1 MFIKFKNNDTA
12 LFGKGSSAR
21 HTVPKLNQSFVG
33 YVLKSREEKN
43 PWEVPNVV
51 CLAFN

>member
-21 HTVPKLNQSFVG
+21 RIVPELKQSFVG
-33 YVLKSREEKN
+33 CVLKSWEEKN
-43 PWEVPNVV
+43 P
-51 CLAFN
+51 